1 MAEWS
6 ISMTVLVM
14 VFVVFLAGAISGLA
28 GFGSAIVSVPVLMVL
43 MPPKTVVPLVQLIS
57 STIHV
62 FVLADAWKALNLR
75 RIWPLIVAGVSSVPL
90 GTCILLLLDA
100 STLRLLVG
108 VTVVLCALAMF
119 LGFQRPVRRER
130 LMLVLVGLL
139 SGALNGSTGMG
150 GPPVILFLTNQDVE
164 KQSFRVNLI
173 FYFACLGVVSLISQ
187 YVGGL
192 LTSEV
197 MKNWLML
204 APVAA
209 LGTWTGI
216 KLSKRTDQQRF
227 RQITLGILMVTG
239 ASAIASSLG
248 LF

>member
-1 MAEWS
+1 
-6 ISMTVLVM
+6 MTVFLMFLIVL
-14 VFVVFLAGAISGLA
+14 LAGIVSGLA

-43 MPPKTVVPLVQLIS
+43 MPPRLVVPVVQLLS
-57 STIHV
+57 SVIHV
-62 FVLADAWKALNLR
+62 FVLADAWRSLNLR
-75 RIWPLIVAGVSSVPL
+75 RIWPLILAGVSSVPL
-90 GTCILLLLDA
+90 GTCFLLLLDA

-108 VTVVLCALAMF
+108 GTVLLCALAML
-119 LGFQRPVRRER
+119 LGWQRPVRRER
-130 LMLVLVGLL
+130 LMLVLVGLV
-139 SGALNGSTGMG
+139 SGVLNGSTGMG

-192 LTSEV
+192 MTAEV
-197 MKNWLML
+197 IKNWLML
-204 APVAA
+204 VPAA
-209 LGTWTGI
+209 ILGTWMGI
-216 KLSKRTDQQRF
+216 KLSRRTDQQRF
-227 RQITLGILMVTG
+227 RQITLGILMLTG